1 MSNSI
6 RLEVPYVFQGTAAPR
21 CHVACLR
28 MILEYYGVRYT
39 TSYLMN
45 LSGYNYGFT
54 YFKEAKMAFA
64 GPATPL
70 GPWQILSY
78 AAQKVGCQT
87 KFYKDKPWEE
97 AWRIMKEYLSQGKPV
112 YVARLDMQHL
122 WKTTRPVPHVIVLCG
137 YDEDRDVVII
147 HDPALGQTG
156 EGIQY
161 LSPNKLPDGTSGC
174 YAEFPISE
182 FRRACAVEEIQ
193 WAFSG
198 KNGFC
203 IINPANKQLAISW
216 LDVIKRNANLIL
228 GNVEEEIGEP
238 IPGHHRYGPD
248 GLEEF
253 ARDLES
259 GFGLF
264 GEPPRL
270 FAALGAL
277 RGLLFRSGS
286 SYMFDASAFVSGL
299 AALTADQELKEA
311 SNHLGL
317 IGVCYDECLGEAEYI
332 LEHQS
337 ISPKSLEER
346 LTRISSVLKRT
357 ADQARIAG
365 KNLMEG
371 AKALT

>member
-1 MSNSI
+1 
-6 RLEVPYVFQGTAAPR
+6 
-21 CHVACLR
+21 
-28 MILEYYGVRYT
+28 MILEYYDALYT

-87 KFYKDKPWEE
+87 EFYKDKPWEE
-97 AWRIMKEYLSQGKPV
+97 AWKIMKEYMGQGKPI

-137 YDEDRDVVII
+137 YDEDRGVVIL

-161 LSPNKLPDGTSGC
+161 LSPNKLPEGMSGC

-182 FRRACAVEEIQ
+182 FRRACALEEIQ

-198 KNGFC
+198 KNGFSV
-203 IINPANKQLAISW
+203 INSVSTHPDISW
-216 LDVIKRNANLIL
+216 ARVIKRNASLIL
-228 GNVEEEIGEP
+228 GNVEEEIGET
-238 IPGHHRYGPD
+238 IPSHHRYGPD
-248 GLEEF
+248 ALEEF
-253 ARDLES
+253 AYDLGG
-259 GFGLF
+259 GFGLL
-264 GEPPRL
+264 GEPERL

-277 RGLLFRSGS
+277 RGLNFRSGS

-299 AALTADQELKEA
+299 AALTADQNLKEA
-311 SNHLGL
+311 SNHLGF
-317 IGVCYDECLGEAEYI
+317 IGLCYDECLGETEYI

-346 LTRISSVLKRT
+346 LTRISSVLKR
-357 ADQARIAG
+357 AAHQARTAG